1 MSAKANLCDDAQ
13 KGVMTMPGEKMDE
26 EVRRR
31 QILQTALRIARR
43 DRLEGISVRGLA
55 KEAGVSMGLIGFYF
69 GSKDGLLAALLD
81 DVIAR
86 IVDEGF
92 RAVDATPDAGERLLA
107 TVERLLDLI
116 GDPET
121 DIRVLLD
128 FWLRGGTDPEV
139 RRLLQH
145 GLARF
150 RVEMRGIAVAMIAD
164 QPERFV
170 GVTAEGLATVA
181 MSAIEGTMFQAVLY
195 PGDLDVAAYM
205 AALRALVRVC
215 EESPK
220 ESVATAR

>member
-1 MSAKANLCDDAQ
+1 
-13 KGVMTMPGEKMDE
+13 MPGEKMDE
-26 EVRRR
+26 EVRRT

-43 DRLEGISVRGLA
+43 DRLEGISIRGVA

-92 RAVDATPDAGERLLA
+92 RATEATPDPGERLLA
-107 TVERLLDLI
+107 TVERLLVLI
-116 GDPET
+116 GDPEA

-128 FWLRGGTDPEV
+128 FWLRGGTDPDV

-150 RVEMRGIAVAMIAD
+150 RTEMRGIAAAMIAA
-164 QPERFV
+164 QPARFA

-195 PGDLDVAAYM
+195 PGELDVRAYM
-205 AALRALVRVC
+205 AALRALAVTGEAAGRGD
-215 EESPK
+215 P
-220 ESVATAR
+220 ATR